1 MVLLVQVALG
11 GTLIALVA
19 TDNVPFVAD
28 DDNGS
33 AAAAVP
39 RPAVDRF
46 DSAAALAS
54 VRRQVALGPRPAG
67 LARIARAGQAHPLEA
82 AARPLS
88 GASRAGCAT

>member
-28 DDNGS
+28 DGNGS

-46 DSAAALAS
+46 DAGAALAS

-67 LARIARAGQAHPLEA
+67 SRASRVLAKRIRSQA

-88 GASRAGCAT
+88 SASRAGCAT